1 MKFLSAGKSDK
12 GVSRQNNEDNFCVD
26 DDLRLFIVADGMG
39 GAAAG
44 EVASRMAVETIRNH
58 VKRSSAGN
66 EPFPTGSGY
75 DKKFSDAS
83 NRIAS
88 GIRLANQAIYEAS
101 QSNVKWRGMGTTVA
115 AALLDGSKM
124 SIAHAGDSRIYLIRT
139 SSIIQ
144 LTDDHSIVSEQVKSG
159 LLTKE
164 EAEGSEVRNIITR
177 ALGSAPSVEVDL
189 DEIDIMDGDRVVL
202 CSDGLTT
209 MVSDNVILSTV
220 AASDEPGRACSALI
234 DIANK
239 NGGKDN
245 ITVALV
251 YVFED
256 KTFLKKFKN
265 LFR

>member
-1 MKFLSAGKSDK
+1 
-12 GVSRQNNEDNFCVD
+12 
-26 DDLRLFIVADGMG
+26 
-39 GAAAG
+39 
-44 EVASRMAVETIRNH
+44 
-58 VKRSSAGN
+58 
-66 EPFPTGSGY
+66 
-75 DKKFSDAS
+75 
-83 NRIAS
+83 
-88 GIRLANQAIYEAS
+88 
-101 QSNVKWRGMGTTVA
+101 MGTTVA

-189 DEIDIMDGDRVVL
+189 DEIDLMDGDRVVL

-209 MVSDNVILSTV
+209 MVPDSVILSTV
-220 AASDEPGRACSALI
+220 AISDEPGRACSALI

-251 YVFED
+251 YLFED
-256 KTFLKKFKN
+256 GS
-265 LFR
+265 

>member
-1 MKFLSAGKSDK
+1 MKFLAAGQSDK

-44 EVASRMAVETIRNH
+44 EVASRMAVEIIRDH

-66 EPFPTGSGY
+66 EPFVGGY
-75 DKKFSDAS
+75 DKRFSGAS

-88 GIRLANQAIYEAS
+88 GIRLANQTIYEAS

-177 ALGSAPSVEVDL
+177 ALGSAPSVDIDL

-209 MVSDNVILSTV
+209 MVTDNVILSTV
-220 AASDEPGRACSALI
+220 AVSDEPDRACGALI

-251 YVFED
+251 Y
-256 KTFLKKFKN
+256 
-265 LFR
+265 LFADGS